1 MSSAFTFF
9 RRNQQV
15 TMVAVVILSML
26 AFTLDTVFSDRGT
39 HFVLL
44 GLLIGAL
51 IFSFFGISRGQWIK
65 FGIAGGVLGA
75 VCGFV
80 FPKILNPSSGFFED
94 SALGAFDEK
103 RIMDLQ
109 LQRNIP
115 NLFMQRAFEK
125 AFAPG
130 TAMYAPQFGFGHQ
143 AGTDDLTFAEMM
155 RAEADKLGIVVT
167 DKMVSDWINRPT
179 QQKLS
184 RAAFAEIRQDLNFGT
199 GVISEQRLLDCFRSE
214 IKAQMAYDLLR
225 PQPSSLPQGPDV
237 YFATFKRT
245 KVRERLNTVRLDVK
259 AFIGEVPD
267 PSEAEIVSLFQEG
280 RLRFPNEREPG
291 SAGFRQFSKAKL
303 AYLELGYKKVEAS
316 LTPPTDTEIET
327 FYKDNLDK
335 LYRKPVEP
343 TPVAPA
349 NLPAKAPETSGAKTP
364 EETPSGE
371 PKAEEPKAE
380 EPKTEEP
387 KTEEPK
393 AEEPKAEEPKASGDG
408 CFLVA
413 DEPASPTDEKSE
425 EAAATPETTATSETV
440 ADRLK
445 MEVVID
451 FKATPLNEALA
462 HIAAS
467 IKTEVTIDGEALNSA
482 GFTQVMS
489 QTYNLGSV
497 SALTAIDTILQ
508 KYAGERDPIVLV
520 VDEVGKKLLISTAS
534 KAQKDGFSPYP
545 TKAPTADDVAS
556 KTPAENSV
564 DVPSGEPAAETPATD
579 KPASAAVS
587 DTPEFVI
594 PKIEYKPLDDE
605 LKAEIRE
612 QLLDAKV
619 RAALD
624 DRMNAIMIDVKRLEE
639 KRTGYRYSLF
649 EKQSDIS
656 DEDLYEKM
664 RESAADTLEALKA
677 LAAEHSCEFVE
688 TKLLS
693 YGEMIETEGE
703 TSPIGVATVP
713 SGNTVAQH
721 VFSAF
726 PDEVTNDTTLFV
738 GERAVKNS
746 FDPDGGETQFAWV
759 ITEYAPTY
767 VPKLE
772 DPKIKD
778 QVVLAYK
785 LEKARE
791 LARTRGEELVKG
803 IRSGLEKPEGE
814 KKTMSETLEGM
825 TVLGTEGSP
834 VLTMRQTLPFSWM
847 EQSMTPQT
855 NFMQQPTA
863 RLSIIRFADE
873 IAGTIRYAGPKFM
886 EVVFEELGNNDVGVV
901 PNEDFS
907 SYFVV
912 QVLDRTPADQNGED
926 ILRQQFL
933 TEGKQF
939 GFSQGAVA
947 TVIQNDI
954 AGPTALEW
962 EKATWLKYGIDPD
975 ARREE

>member
-44 GLLIGAL
+44 GLLVGAMV
-51 IFSFFGISRGQWIK
+51 FSFFGISRGQWIK

-80 FPKILNPSSGFFED
+80 FPKILNPSAGFFQD

-103 RIMDLQ
+103 RMMDLQ

-115 NLFMQRAFEK
+115 NMFMQRAFEK
-125 AFAPG
+125 AIAPG
-130 TAMYAPQFGFGHQ
+130 TAMYAPQFGFGHE

-167 DKMVSDWINRPT
+167 DAMVSDWINRQT
-179 QQKLS
+179 QEKLS

-214 IKAQMAYDLLR
+214 IKALMAYQILR

-245 KVRERLNTVRLDVK
+245 KVRERLNTVRLDVD
-259 AFIGEVPD
+259 AFVGQVAD
-267 PSEAEIVSLFQEG
+267 PSEVEIASLFQEG
-280 RLRFPNEREPG
+280 RLRFPNELEPG
-291 SAGFRQFSKAKL
+291 SPGFRQFSKAKL

-316 LTPPTDTEIET
+316 LTPPTDAEIEA
-327 FYKDNLDK
+327 FYKDNQDK
-335 LYRKPVEP
+335 LYRKPAEP
-343 TPVAPA
+343 APVTPAITPA
-349 NLPAKAPETSGAKTP
+349 EAPETPGV
-364 EETPSGE
+364 TPSGE

-380 EPKTEEP
+380 EPK
-387 KTEEPK
+387 
-393 AEEPKAEEPKASGDG
+393 AEEPKAEEPKTSDDG

-413 DEPASPTDEKSE
+413 DEPASATGEKSQE
-425 EAAATPETTATSETV
+425 TIATPETTATSETV

-451 FKATPLNEALA
+451 FKATPLNDALA

-467 IKTEVTIDGEALNSA
+467 IKTEVTIDGEALRSA
-482 GFTQVMS
+482 GFTQNMP

-520 VDEVGKKLLISTAS
+520 VDEAGKKLLISTGS
-534 KAQKDGFSPYP
+534 KAQKDGLTPYP
-545 TKAPTADDVAS
+545 TKAPTADAAS
-556 KTPAENSV
+556 ESAAEKS
-564 DVPSGEPAAETPATD
+564 DAPSGEPAAETPAAD
-579 KPASAAVS
+579 KPASAAAS
-587 DTPEFVI
+587 DGPEFVI

-612 QLLDAKV
+612 QLLDEKV
-619 RAALD
+619 RTALD
-624 DRMNAIMIDVKRLEE
+624 ERMNAIMSDVKKLEE
-639 KRTGYRYSLF
+639 KRRGYRFSLF
-649 EKQSDIS
+649 EKQRDIS
-656 DEDLYEKM
+656 KDDLYEKM
-664 RESAADTLEALKA
+664 RESSSNTLDALKE
-677 LAAEHSCEFVE
+677 LAAEHNCEFVE
-688 TKLLS
+688 TPLLS
-693 YGEMIETEGE
+693 YADLIEGE
-703 TSPIGVATVP
+703 SYPIGVATLP
-713 SGNTVAQH
+713 AGDTIAQH
-721 VFSAF
+721 VFSTF
-726 PDEVTNDTTLFV
+726 PEDVTNDTTLFV
-738 GERAVKNS
+738 GERGVRNS
-746 FDPDGGETQFAWV
+746 FDPDGGETRYAWV
-759 ITEYAPTY
+759 ITEYAPTF
-767 VPKLE
+767 VPTLE
-772 DPKIKD
+772 DPGIRD
-778 QVVLAYK
+778 QVVLAFK
-785 LEKARE
+785 RSKARE
-791 LARTRGEELVKG
+791 LAEIRGEELVKA
-803 IRSGLEKPEGE
+803 IKTGLDKPEAE
-814 KKTMSETLEGM
+814 KKTMSESLEGA
-825 TVLGTEGSP
+825 TVLGAEGSP

-847 EQSMTPQT
+847 EQSMTPQM

-863 RLSIIRFADE
+863 RLSSIRFADE

-886 EVVFEELGNNDVGVV
+886 EVVFEELGNNDVAVV
-901 PNEDFS
+901 PNEEFS
-907 SYFVV
+907 SYFVI

-933 TEGKQF
+933 TEGRQF
-939 GFSQGAVA
+939 GFSRGAVA
-947 TVIQNDI
+947 TVIQSDI

-962 EKATWLKYGIDPD
+962 EKATWRKYGIDPD
-975 ARREE
+975 ERREE